1 MNNQDEKYN
10 WQQVYSCDDGMEAQL
25 VKNLL
30 EINNIP
36 VNLQNV
42 NSNAMFPDSSIAEVT
57 VWVPE
62 ADVETAKK
70 LIKENFE

>member
-1 MNNQDEKYN
+1 MSNQDQTYN

-30 EINNIP
+30 EINEIP

-62 ADVETAKK
+62 EQVETAKK
-70 LIKENFE
+70 LIEENFE

>member
-1 MNNQDEKYN
+1 MNKQDEKYN

>member
-1 MNNQDEKYN
+1 MSNQDQTYN

-30 EINNIP
+30 EINEIP

-62 ADVETAKK
+62 EEVETAKK
-70 LIKENFE
+70 LIEENFE

>member
-1 MNNQDEKYN
+1 MNKQDEKYN

-62 ADVETAKK
+62 ADVETAQK

>member
-1 MNNQDEKYN
+1 MSNQGQTYN

-30 EINNIP
+30 EINEIP

-62 ADVETAKK
+62 EQVETAKK
-70 LIKENFE
+70 LIEENFE